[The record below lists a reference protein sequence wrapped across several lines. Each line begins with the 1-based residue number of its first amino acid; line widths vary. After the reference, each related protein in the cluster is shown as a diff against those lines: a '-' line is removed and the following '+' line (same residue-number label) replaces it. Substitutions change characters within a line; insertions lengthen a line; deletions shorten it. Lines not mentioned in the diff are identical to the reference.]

1 VTAAGEPPDGAGE
14 AEAVLRAL
22 LIDMGLSEVEV
33 DEAIEGGTIHLLA
46 LERLVAL
53 ERPEFTLDEV
63 AEMSGLPSDQI
74 RSYWRALGF
83 PEPRPGERL
92 FSETDLD
99 MLASVLPFIAEGV
112 LDPGLGV
119 QMARVI
125 GSSLSRVA
133 TAQIEAIEHQIATRV
148 EADAA
153 KDDAAGG
160 DGRTGPGDL
169 DDDDLPDEPGEGP
182 DDDRLGPVL
191 GDDLADD
198 DLADAARRAAELL
211 PMMPQLME
219 FVWRRHLGA
228 AARRRIM
235 RASSSTPTEDV
246 CVGFA
251 DLVGFTAQTQQL
263 PEEAL
268 ARVVDRFETI
278 AYDTVISHGGRV
290 VKTIGDEVLF
300 LADSVTV
307 AAEIALELSARYR
320 EDESLSDVRVA
331 LAAGSI
337 LERDGDVYGAAVNKA
352 HRIVT
357 VAYPGSV
364 VVARDVVDALGD
376 DERFSCRSIR
386 SHYLKDIGRVP
397 LYTLRWAD
405 DETEG
410 PYARARARRAARR
423 KLLLQRRVRR
433 RRDSTDALEDALAEL
448 PVDGIVDGDGGDRS
462 DDTASTDEAERV
474 AVDEVEVLSALLL
487 DDEDELAVAATG
499 EFEALTDAVLGAD
512 LEPEAQ
518 LELLADLAAARRLHG
533 LEEEAQKKAAEAD
546 HEAER
551 KLEEIEEEAR
561 RKVDQIEAESRR
573 RIDEVLQ
580 EAEEKSRKV
589 NEEASRKVR
598 RVAEE
603 AERKADRA
611 EREARREAKRRTAK
625 RQRTERQRDEQPERQ
640 RDEQPE
646 RQRDEQ
652 PERQRDEQPER
663 QRGEQPEVADVGG
676 EGDASAPGVERPS

>member
-1 VTAAGEPPDGAGE
+1 
-14 AEAVLRAL
+14 
-22 LIDMGLSEVEV
+22 
-33 DEAIEGGTIHLLA
+33 
-46 LERLVAL
+46 
-53 ERPEFTLDEV
+53 
-63 AEMSGLPSDQI
+63 
-74 RSYWRALGF
+74 SYWRALGF

-148 EADAA
+148 EAD
-153 KDDAAGG
+153 DAARAGG
-160 DGRTGPGDL
+160 APRRGDDLDGEDLDGDL
-169 DDDDLPDEPGEGP
+169 DDDDGEHEDGADGGLGL
-182 DDDRLGPVL
+182 DDLAGDLGPGL
-191 GDDLADD
+191 AADLADD

-235 RASSSTPTEDV
+235 RASASTPTEDV

-278 AYDTVISHGGRV
+278 AYDTVIAHGGRV

-300 LADSVTV
+300 LADAVTV
-307 AAEIALELSARYR
+307 AAEIALELSVRYR

-364 VVARDVVDALGD
+364 VVARDVVDALAD
-376 DERFSCRSIR
+376 DDRFSCRSIR

-423 KLLLQRRVRR
+423 EFLLQRRVRR
-433 RRDSTDALEDALAEL
+433 RRESADALEDALAEL
-448 PVDGIVDGDGGDRS
+448 PVDGPVEPDGDDGRRLVADAGDDGARAGGDATTGLA
-462 DDTASTDEAERV
+462 DG
-474 AVDEVEVLSALLL
+474 LSALLL

-625 RQRTERQRDEQPERQ
+625 RQRTERQRDEQPE
-640 RDEQPE
+640 
-646 RQRDEQ
+646 
-652 PERQRDEQPER
+652 
-663 QRGEQPEVADVGG
+663 VADAGG
-676 EGDASAPGVERPS
+676 EGDASAPGADRPS

>member
-1 VTAAGEPPDGAGE
+1 MTPAAGPPDAAHD

-22 LIDMGLSEVEV
+22 LIDMGLAEAEV

-53 ERPEFTLDEV
+53 EHPEYTLDEV

-83 PEPRPGERL
+83 PEPRVGERL

-99 MLASVLPFIAEGV
+99 MLASVLPFIAEGS

-148 EADAA
+148 EADDARREQTGIGGEPDGLLVDVDL
-153 KDDAAGG
+153 DD
-160 DGRTGPGDL
+160 DDIDDDDL
-169 DDDDLPDEPGEGP
+169 DDDDLDDDDLDDEPVS
-182 DDDRLGPVL
+182 VL
-191 GDDLADD
+191 DGGLADD

-228 AARRRIM
+228 AARRRII
-235 RASSSTPTEDV
+235 RASASTPTEDV

-263 PEEAL
+263 PEEEL

-278 AYDTVISHGGRV
+278 AYDTVIANGGRV

-300 LADSVTV
+300 LADSITV

-337 LERDGDVYGAAVNKA
+337 LERDGDVYGATVNKA

-364 VVARDVVDALGD
+364 VVARDVVDALAD

-423 KLLLQRRVRR
+423 EFLLQRRIRR
-433 RRDSTDALEDALAEL
+433 RREGADAIEDALAEL
-448 PVDGIVDGDGGDRS
+448 PVGGP
-462 DDTASTDEAERV
+462 
-474 AVDEVEVLSALLL
+474 
-487 DDEDELAVAATG
+487 G
-499 EFEALTDAVLGAD
+499 
-512 LEPEAQ
+512 EPEDAGTP
-518 LELLADLAAARRLHG
+518 ARRCRHRRRTRSRWSGPGGGRRGGRPVGAAARRRG
-533 LEEEAQKKAAEAD
+533 
-546 HEAER
+546 
-551 KLEEIEEEAR
+551 
-561 RKVDQIEAESRR
+561 
-573 RIDEVLQ
+573 
-580 EAEEKSRKV
+580 
-589 NEEASRKVR
+589 
-598 RVAEE
+598 
-603 AERKADRA
+603 RA
-611 EREARREAKRRTAK
+611 
-625 RQRTERQRDEQPERQ
+625 
-640 RDEQPE
+640 
-646 RQRDEQ
+646 
-652 PERQRDEQPER
+652 
-663 QRGEQPEVADVGG
+663 GG
-676 EGDASAPGVERPS
+676 GGHR